1 MNTLDYFVIK
11 LPFCKERKQACEMST
26 VNVFVSAVS
35 SRSMADRSMFNTS
48 YSILK
53 WCMAV
58 TAQKY
63 VTSVNIV
70 KK

>member
-1 MNTLDYFVIK
+1 
-11 LPFCKERKQACEMST
+11 MST